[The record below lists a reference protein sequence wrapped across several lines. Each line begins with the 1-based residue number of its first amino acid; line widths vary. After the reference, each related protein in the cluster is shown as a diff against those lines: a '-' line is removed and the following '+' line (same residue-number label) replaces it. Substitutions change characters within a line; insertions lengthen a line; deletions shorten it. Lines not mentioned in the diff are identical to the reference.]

1 MANILISDVRMTPN
15 PVNAGASFVLSVKII
30 DKVYALV
37 TKDGKYLMTKN
48 NKVIKKFQERIDEK
62 CLNLYKVH

>member
-30 DKVYALV
+30 DNVYALV

-48 NKVIKKFQERIDEK
+48 NKVIEK
-62 CLNLYKVH
+62 IPRKD

>member
-30 DKVYALV
+30 DKVYALA
-37 TKDGKYLMTKN
+37 TKDGKCLMTKN
-48 NKVIKKFQERIDEK
+48 NKVIEK

>member
-1 MANILISDVRMTPN
+1 MANILINDVRMTPN

-30 DKVYALV
+30 DKVYALA

-48 NKVIKKFQERIDEK
+48 NKVIEK
-62 CLNLYKVH
+62 IRVLLIINAM

>member
-30 DKVYALV
+30 DKVYALAA
-37 TKDGKYLMTKN
+37 KDGK
-48 NKVIKKFQERIDEK
+48 
-62 CLNLYKVH
+62 C

>member
-30 DKVYALV
+30 DKAYALV

-48 NKVIKKFQERIDEK
+48 NKVIEK
-62 CLNLYKVH
+62 IPRKD

>member
-37 TKDGKYLMTKN
+37 TKYLMTKN
-48 NKVIKKFQERIDEK
+48 NKVIEK
-62 CLNLYKVH
+62 IPRKD

>member
-15 PVNAGASFVLSVKII
+15 PVNVGASFVLSVKII
-30 DKVYALV
+30 DKVYALA

-48 NKVIKKFQERIDEK
+48 NKVIEK
-62 CLNLYKVH
+62 IPRKD

>member
-30 DKVYALV
+30 YKVYALA
-37 TKDGKYLMTKN
+37 TKDGKCLMTKN
-48 NKVIKKFQERIDEK
+48 NKVIEK
-62 CLNLYKVH
+62 IPRKD

>member
-15 PVNAGASFVLSVKII
+15 PVNVVESFVLSVKII
-30 DKVYALV
+30 DKVYALA

-48 NKVIKKFQERIDEK
+48 NKVIEK
-62 CLNLYKVH
+62 IPRKD

>member
-30 DKVYALV
+30 DKVYALA

-48 NKVIKKFQERIDEK
+48 NKVIEK
-62 CLNLYKVH
+62 IPRKD

>member
-37 TKDGKYLMTKN
+37 TKN
-48 NKVIKKFQERIDEK
+48 NKVIEK
-62 CLNLYKVH
+62 IPRKD

>member
-1 MANILISDVRMTPN
+1 MANILISDVKMTPN
-15 PVNAGASFVLSVKII
+15 PVTARASFVLSVKII

-48 NKVIKKFQERIDEK
+48 NKVIEK
-62 CLNLYKVH
+62 IPRKD

>member
-15 PVNAGASFVLSVKII
+15 PVNVGASFVLSVKII

-48 NKVIKKFQERIDEK
+48 NKVIEK
-62 CLNLYKVH
+62 IPRKD

>member
-15 PVNAGASFVLSVKII
+15 PVNAGASFVLSVEII

-48 NKVIKKFQERIDEK
+48 NKVIEK
-62 CLNLYKVH
+62 IPRKD

>member
-1 MANILISDVRMTPN
+1 MANILINDVRMTPN

-30 DKVYALV
+30 DKVYALA

-48 NKVIKKFQERIDEK
+48 NKVI
-62 CLNLYKVH
+62 

>member
-48 NKVIKKFQERIDEK
+48 NKVIEK
-62 CLNLYKVH
+62 IPGKD

>member
-15 PVNAGASFVLSVKII
+15 PVNAGASLVLSVKII

-48 NKVIKKFQERIDEK
+48 NKVVEK
-62 CLNLYKVH
+62 IPRKD

>member
-15 PVNAGASFVLSVKII
+15 LVNVGASFVLSVKII
-30 DKVYALV
+30 DKVYALA

-48 NKVIKKFQERIDEK
+48 NKVIEK
-62 CLNLYKVH
+62 IPRKD